1 MGVWIS
7 TGVLIMVFAAIVWS
21 EIKCGRRSHV
31 SRKETDRQINA
42 LARTTFDRYREKF
55 GRDPTGSFPL
65 QDGK

>member
-7 TGVLIMVFAAIVWS
+7 TAVLIVVFAAIVWT
-21 EIKCGRRSHV
+21 EIRCGRRTKTSHV
-31 SRKETDRQINA
+31 ETNRQIDD
-42 LARTTFDRYREKF
+42 LAKTTFTRYREKF